1 MPASMTLSNLS
12 WSTPD
17 GRPLFSNLDLS
28 FGAERTGLVGRNGVG
43 KTTLLKLMS
52 GEMPRQSGSV
62 SVTGR
67 LGLLQQDVQVIG
79 DEAIADLFRATDA
92 LALLRRAEAGEAT
105 ADELAS
111 ADWTME
117 PRMTATLARA
127 GLDAL
132 PEARLA

>member
-1 MPASMTLSNLS
+1 MPASITLSSLS

-79 DEAIADLFRATDA
+79 DEAIADLFRAP
-92 LALLRRAEAGEAT
+92 RS
-105 ADELAS
+105 S
-111 ADWTME
+111 ACS
-117 PRMTATLARA
+117 PRGTCCRT
-127 GLDAL
+127 
-132 PEARLA
+132 